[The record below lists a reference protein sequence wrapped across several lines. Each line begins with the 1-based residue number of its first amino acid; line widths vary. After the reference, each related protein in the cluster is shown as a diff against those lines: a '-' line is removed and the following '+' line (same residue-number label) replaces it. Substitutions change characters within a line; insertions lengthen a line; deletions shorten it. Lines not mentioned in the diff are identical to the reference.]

1 MESRDV
7 PDVHQSVSPQ
17 PIGVD
22 IWVIYRHPKDLPDHP
37 VVVRRQ
43 IALEGRRIWVDP
55 TAYGFDELVQARQWL
70 AARGL
75 TRLARHPADDPVIVE
90 TWL

>member
-1 MESRDV
+1 VESRDV
-7 PDVHQSVSPQ
+7 SDVYQSVSSV

-22 IWVIYRHPKDLPDHP
+22 IWVVYSRPKDLPHVP

-43 IALEGRRIWVDP
+43 IALEGNRIWVDP
-55 TAYGFDELVQARQWL
+55 TAYGFEELEKARMWL
-70 AARGL
+70 AQRGL
-75 TRLARHPADDPVIVE
+75 TRLNRHDTDQPHIIE